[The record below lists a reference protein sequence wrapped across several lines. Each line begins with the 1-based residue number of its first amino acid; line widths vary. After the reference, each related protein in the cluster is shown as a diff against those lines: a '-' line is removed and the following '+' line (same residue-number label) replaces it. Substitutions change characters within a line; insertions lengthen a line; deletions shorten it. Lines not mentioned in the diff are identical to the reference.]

1 MAVVNE
7 EVIVDEVVKMKEM
20 GKHLACSNLKMIII
34 IIIAVVAVVNEEV
47 IVDEVVKMKEMGK
60 HLACS
65 SLQIKIF
72 ILIAVV
78 AVVNVEIIEDVEVN
92 TIKIIKIDK
101 QMV

>member
-1 MAVVNE
+1 M
-7 EVIVDEVVKMKEM
+7 VINILLVIKLKTMV
-20 GKHLACSNLKMIII
+20 KHLASFNLKMT
-34 IIIAVVAVVNEEV
+34 IIIAVMAVVNEEV